1 MGRPKFYSL
10 SGRESCREIGRI
22 GRKRKE
28 VFGKESTATR
38 DGEGGAHVQLII
50 HVERFAI
57 YRGR

>member
-38 DGEGGAHVQLII
+38 DGEGGAHVQPII

-57 YRGR
+57 